1 MALEKAGAECRM
13 LKAELAESKRRSA
26 VPAEERDEHAAHIH
40 LQRSTLRDARAK
52 VLEADLRGTSVP
64 G

>member
-13 LKAELAESKRRSA
+13 LKAELTESKRRLA
-26 VPAEERDEHAAHIH
+26 VLAEERDEQAAHVH
-40 LQRSTLRDARAK
+40 LQRATLEDARAK

-64 G
+64 R